1 MYKEC
6 LKHKNYFVI
15 SHLLN
20 NTIYFYLIVMINT
33 LKKNVGYGKMGW
45 GQVTK
50 RQTWEKNGLFLCY
63 TILFFDFPYLI
74 SYHTLDFCQVFL

>member
-1 MYKEC
+1 
-6 LKHKNYFVI
+6 
-15 SHLLN
+15 
-20 NTIYFYLIVMINT
+20 MINT

-50 RQTWEKNGLFLCY
+50 RQTWEKNGLFLSY